1 MAQADPAETASED
14 SAEIQLES
22 GTYEILRNRLVAH
35 AKELRGRLDQLNV
48 ARKDVFGAIETKLL
62 ATDRITTEHNCQP
75 RDMVSLGDVFLFG
88 YNIHFGL
95 KTETTLS
102 DVFAAYEMRDHAF
115 HQQPLAMLDDEQFK
129 RDFQEVYRYYKK
141 ATFAK
146 FFLTGPHLYMVFR
159 IGPNVNDIKTFKW
172 LLRDG
177 HLTYVDNR
185 SDHEVR
191 FPPQH
196 EFEWSRTHRDLQQS
210 GLHPHISIEDRLFV
224 ETIGGDL
231 TIKIENNTDSGEGI
245 YAEPVDNPDQTLD
258 DAVIYYAAVGNIIL
272 LKIKPYQEENFRY
285 IVYNE
290 KIQQACRIDA
300 IEHACVL
307 LPDDHGLIFSNGYY
321 LQNGEQKTFDHALQD
336 MLFERRIAAPNGED
350 YLYVFYNRK
359 TGVYVLLRYNVI
371 EQKVD
376 TPLICNG
383 SSLFPAGELVCFRSD
398 EEAQKHHALQVWQTP
413 YVSEDFVPH
422 ANTDSLLYKIGNRDM
437 VRGMAEC
444 HEILGLIEKE
454 DTYAGLY
461 IDLVKK
467 AGDIL
472 DAFFWIDHE
481 ETFKPSEPLQE
492 IKQTAAAAVD
502 EFEKVVKV
510 KQATRGQT
518 KEVEGRAR
526 EILAD
531 VHHRR
536 YESIDEFVSSLGDLR
551 SIRGAIIS
559 LRQLRYADEPLIESL
574 EAEVIEQSDRLA
586 ARCVEF
592 LLSPDALL
600 PYQQRVAGQKQAV
613 EPLEKVADARKLEEE
628 VAASAGELE
637 LLIEIVSNLKIDD
650 ATQRTAIIDNI
661 SEIFG
666 QVNATRS
673 ALKAR
678 IHDLL
683 SVEGI
688 AEFGSQIKLL
698 DQSVVSYLDLCQTP
712 ERCEELLTK
721 VMIQIEEMD
730 GRFAEFDE
738 FIVQLS
744 EKRDEIYN
752 AFESRKL
759 ALIEKRNKRATAL
772 MTAAERILKGIKT
785 RVESLDSIDEINSYF
800 ASDLMIE
807 KVRDLVEQL
816 KELDDSVKVDD
827 VQSRL
832 KTVREDAVRQLKDRQ
847 ELFVDGENIIKLGNH
862 QFTVNVQA
870 LDLTTVL
877 RDDEIQL
884 HLTGTNF
891 FETLEDEQL
900 NAARD
905 VWQQEVVSENTAV
918 YRAEYL
924 AYLLMQHLRSDGDA
938 REAFMHAEPPERI
951 KQVQQFMGPR
961 YREAYVKGVSD
972 HDAALILFQLLEM
985 NASVG
990 LLRFHTQSRALARVF
1005 WQHFVERKQKT
1016 LIDAKLKG
1024 FGVISQLFPE
1034 TSQQAAYVDELRAL
1048 LDVFVSQNDLFDP
1061 SLTAEAAEYLFCELS
1076 HAGPFCTSRTA
1087 ADLHEA
1093 FHRHLRQN
1101 SFEPKFN
1108 ETVES
1113 VKRDATSHF
1122 TLARDWVE
1130 AFLDGDAAS
1139 SEYRDELAVAL
1150 MHGKLDSKIDGHS
1163 IVDGQVTFTINDMV
1177 GVHAVIDSGS
1187 YALHYNHFM
1196 KKLADYQRDV
1206 VPRFEGYHDRKT
1218 ALVDEA
1224 RDDMRLD
1231 EFRPRVLTSFVR
1243 NKLIDTVYLPV
1254 IGDNLAKQI
1263 GSAGESKRTDR
1274 MGLLLLVSPPG
1285 YGKTTLM
1292 EYLANRLGVIFMKIN
1307 GPAIGHQV
1315 TSLDPV
1321 EAPNAAAREEVEK
1334 LNLSLEMG
1342 DNVMIYLDDIQHCNP
1357 EFLQKFISLC
1367 DATRKIEGV
1376 YKGRTRTYDLR
1387 GRKVIV
1393 VMAGNPYTES
1403 GERFQIPDMLS
1414 NRADVYNLGEVIGD
1428 SAEAFEMSY
1437 LENCL
1442 TSNPVLSKLASRSQK
1457 DVQAV
1462 IKMAATGDRQGIE
1475 LEGSFSPDDLNDF
1488 VVTMKKLIRVRDVI
1502 LAVNRQYIDSAA
1514 QSDDYRTEPAFKL
1527 QGSYRNM
1534 NRMAEKVVPI
1544 MNDDELQ
1551 GLILSNYEN
1560 DAQTLTSDTESNL
1573 LKLRE
1578 LLDILTDEEA
1588 RRWSDIKRTFQ
1599 ENIKMKGID
1608 ADDQVGQV
1616 IVQMRSF
1623 NDGLYAIQQGMAEG
1637 VKSLTEADS
1646 KSEEEQQQV
1655 AALAE
1660 RLAGLNTGLND
1671 IRDTLSGGLTQIL
1684 ENAAQR
1690 SEPVGPP
1697 ETDAASEHMGRAA
1710 EAMIVLADELRE
1722 LTTGTIPIDPKRQTR
1737 ISVTH
1742 KVPRSILAV
1751 IESQFQLMKDS
1762 IAPVLAASHE
1772 QSEEL
1777 QQLRETLRS
1786 SLDKSAEFLE
1796 ELQEARHKADK
1807 RAKASRPPA

>member
-1 MAQADPAETASED
+1 MAQADQAKTG

-48 ARKDVFGAIETKLL
+48 ARKEVFGAIETTLL

-95 KTETTLS
+95 KSETTLS
-102 DVFAAYEMRDHAF
+102 DVFAAYEMRDHSF
-115 HQQPLAMLDDEQFK
+115 HQQSLAMLEDQQFK

-141 ATFAK
+141 AVFAK

-159 IGPNVNDIKTFKW
+159 VGLNVSDIKTFKW

-177 HLTYVDNR
+177 TLSYVDNR
-185 SDHEVR
+185 SDHEVQ

-196 EFEWSRTHRDLQQS
+196 EFEWTRTHRDLQQS

-231 TIKIENNTDSGEGI
+231 TIKIENNTESGEGI

-258 DAVIYYAAVGNIIL
+258 DAVIYYAVVGNIIL
-272 LKIKPYQEENFRY
+272 LKIRPYQEENFRY

-290 KIQQACRIDA
+290 KIQQARRIDA

-398 EEAQKHHALQVWQTP
+398 EEAKKHHTLQVWQTP
-413 YVSEDFVPH
+413 YVDEDFLPQT
-422 ANTDSLLYKIGNRDM
+422 NTDSLLFKIGNRDM

-444 HEILGLIEKE
+444 HEVLGLIEKE

-472 DAFFWIDHE
+472 DAYFWIDHE

-492 IKQTAAAAVD
+492 IKRTAAAAID

-510 KQATRGQT
+510 KQATLGQC
-518 KEVEGRAR
+518 KEVEGRTR
-526 EILAD
+526 KILTD

-551 SIRGAIIS
+551 TVRGAIIS
-559 LRQLRYADEPLIESL
+559 LRELRYADETLIESL
-574 EAEVIEQSDRLA
+574 EAEVIDQSDRLA
-586 ARCVEF
+586 ARCVDF
-592 LLSPDALL
+592 LLSPGALA

-613 EPLEKVADARKLEEE
+613 EPLEKVADARKLEEQ
-628 VAASAGELE
+628 VTASAQELE
-637 LLIEIVSNLKIDD
+637 MLIEIVSNLKIDD
-650 ATQRTAIIDNI
+650 ATQRTAIIDSI
-661 SEIFG
+661 SDIFG

-673 ALKAR
+673 ALKAK

-698 DQSVVSYLDLCQTP
+698 DQSVVSYLDLCKTP
-712 ERCEELLTK
+712 QRCEELLTK

-759 ALIEKRNKRATAL
+759 ALIEKRNRRATAL
-772 MTAAERILKGIKT
+772 MSAAERILKGIKT
-785 RVESLDSIDEINSYF
+785 RVESLDSIDAINSYF

-816 KELDDSVKVDD
+816 NELDDTVKVDD

-862 QFTVNVQA
+862 QFTVNIQA
-870 LDLTTVL
+870 LDLTTVQ
-877 RDDEIQL
+877 RDGAIHL

-891 FETLEDEQL
+891 FEVLDDQQL

-905 VWQQEVVSENTAV
+905 VWQQEVVSENDAV

-924 AYLLMQHLRSDGDA
+924 AYLLMQHMRHDADA
-938 REAFMHAEPPERI
+938 REAFLKADGPARV
-951 KQVQQFMGPR
+951 KQVQRFMGPR

-972 HDAALILFQLLEM
+972 HDAAKILFELLEM
-985 NASVG
+985 NANVG
-990 LLRFHTQSRALARVF
+990 LLRFHTQSRALAWVY
-1005 WQHFVERKQKT
+1005 WHHFAEREQKA
-1016 LIDAKLKG
+1016 LIEDKLKG

-1034 TSQQAAYVDELRAL
+1034 TSQQAAYVDELRVL
-1048 LDVFVSQNDLFDP
+1048 LDAFVSQNDLFDA
-1061 SLTAEAAEYLFCELS
+1061 SLVAEAAEYLFCELA
-1076 HAGPFCTSRTA
+1076 HGGPFCTSRTA

-1122 TLARDWVE
+1122 MLTRDWVE

-1139 SEYRDELAVAL
+1139 SEYRDELATVL
-1150 MHGKLDSKIDGHS
+1150 MHGKLEGRS
-1163 IVDGQVTFTINDMV
+1163 IIDGQVTCTIGDMV
-1177 GVHAVIDSGS
+1177 GSHAVIQSGS

-1196 KKLADYQRDV
+1196 RKLADYQRDV
-1206 VPRFEGYHDRKT
+1206 VPRFEAFHDRKT
-1218 ALVDEA
+1218 ALVDAA

-1243 NKLIDTVYLPV
+1243 NKLIDTVYLPM

-1263 GSAGESKRTDR
+1263 GAAGEQKRTDR

-1414 NRADVYNLGEVIGD
+1414 NRADVYNLGEIIGD

-1442 TSNPVLSKLASRSQK
+1442 TSNSVLNKLASRSQK

-1462 IKMAATGDRQGIE
+1462 IKMAETGDRQGIE
-1475 LEGSFSPDDLNDF
+1475 LEGSYSPDDLNDF
-1488 VVTMKKLIRVRDVI
+1488 VVTMKKLTKVRDVI

-1534 NRMAEKVVPI
+1534 NRIAEKVVPI

-1551 GLILSNYEN
+1551 RLILSNYEN

-1588 RRWSDIKRTFQ
+1588 RRWNDIKRTFQ
-1599 ENIKMKGID
+1599 ENVKMKGID

-1623 NDGLYAIQQGMAEG
+1623 NDGLYAIQQGMAAG
-1637 VKSLTEADS
+1637 VKSLTEADG
-1646 KSEEEQQQV
+1646 KSDEEQQQV
-1655 AALAE
+1655 AALVE
-1660 RLAGLNTGLND
+1660 HLTGLNTGLND
-1671 IRDTLSGGLTQIL
+1671 IRDTLSGGLTKIL
-1684 ENAAQR
+1684 ENAAQP
-1690 SEPVGPP
+1690 SEPVGPTEA
-1697 ETDAASEHMGRAA
+1697 ETISAHMAPAA
-1710 EAMIVLADELRE
+1710 EAMMALADELRE

-1772 QSEEL
+1772 QSAEL

-1796 ELQEARHKADK
+1796 ELQAARHKADK
-1807 RAKASRPPA
+1807 RAQATHPPA